1 MAEYPDIKMWLSVL
15 DKVNK
20 DPEVARELKDVS
32 LDVLL
37 SFTDINADLSISIN
51 EGKVVFQEEALPDY
65 GAKIWIAS
73 ETWEKVVMDEMDAM
87 IAAQRGLIE
96 IDGSLET
103 LINMLYLLP
112 YIKKYL
118 QEVKP

>member
-1 MAEYPDIKMWLSVL
+1 MAEYPDIKMWLSVF

-20 DPEVARELKDVS
+20 DPGVARELKDVS

-51 EGKVVFQEEALPDY
+51 EGKVVFQEGALPDY

-73 ETWEKVVMDEMDAM
+73 ETREKVVMDEMDAM

-118 QEVKP
+118 QEVKS